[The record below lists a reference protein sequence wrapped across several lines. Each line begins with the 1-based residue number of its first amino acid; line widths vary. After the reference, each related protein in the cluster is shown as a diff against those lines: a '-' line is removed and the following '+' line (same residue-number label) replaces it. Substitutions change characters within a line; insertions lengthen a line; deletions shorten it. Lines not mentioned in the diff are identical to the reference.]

1 MPTRQLSE
9 TFIRFFESEK
19 SGGILLLI
27 CTAFALTLANSTIGP
42 QYLAFW
48 QTEVLGLSLEHWIN
62 DGLMAIFFLMIGLEL
77 ERELYVGELSSL
89 HNALLPIFAALG
101 GMLVPALIHYGFNA
115 GLPAQAGIGIPM
127 ATDIAFALGALALL
141 GARVPASLK
150 IFVVAFAVID
160 DLGAIVMIALF
171 YSKGVSVTYLA
182 GSVAI
187 WLALLLL
194 NRFLRVTYLPAY
206 LIGGLLMWLLMLK
219 SGIHATLA
227 GVMLAFAIPFWSRSE
242 EEHSPSH
249 RLENQLH
256 RPVAFIVL
264 PLFALANTGVLL
276 NADLI
281 SELLSTNSLG
291 ILAGLVIG
299 KPLGV
304 VLLSMLAI
312 WIGLCKL
319 PPDMRITH
327 LAGAGVL
334 GGIGFTMSIFITNLA
349 FADDPINVHSSKIAV
364 FCASL
369 IAGILGMVWLRLCA
383 MPDDE
388 DSAAQQGGMQGKREV
403 V

>member
-1 MPTRQLSE
+1 
-9 TFIRFFESEK
+9 
-19 SGGILLLI
+19 
-27 CTAFALTLANSTIGP
+27 
-42 QYLAFW
+42 
-48 QTEVLGLSLEHWIN
+48 
-62 DGLMAIFFLMIGLEL
+62 
-77 ERELYVGELSSL
+77 
-89 HNALLPIFAALG
+89 
-101 GMLVPALIHYGFNA
+101 
-115 GLPAQAGIGIPM
+115 
-127 ATDIAFALGALALL
+127 
-141 GARVPASLK
+141 
-150 IFVVAFAVID
+150 
-160 DLGAIVMIALF
+160 
-171 YSKGVSVTYLA
+171 
-182 GSVAI
+182 
-187 WLALLLL
+187 
-194 NRFLRVTYLPAY
+194 
-206 LIGGLLMWLLMLK
+206 MWLLMLK

-299 KPLGV
+299 KPFGV

-312 WIGLCKL
+312 WIGLCRL

-388 DSAAQQGGMQGKREV
+388 DSTAQQGGMQGKRDV